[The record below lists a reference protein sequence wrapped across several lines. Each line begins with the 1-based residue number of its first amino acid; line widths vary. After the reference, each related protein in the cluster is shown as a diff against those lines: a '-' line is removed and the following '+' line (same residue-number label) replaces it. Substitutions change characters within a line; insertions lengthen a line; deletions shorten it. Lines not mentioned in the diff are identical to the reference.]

1 MVNFPE
7 TTDSQPIL
15 QAETPTIRDPQTF
28 DLTFPDA
35 VSELLLSEE
44 ADDIDIL
51 QWDED
56 CVPTEVALTSPAS
69 LTTTEV
75 NMGRK
80 TKKHGRETSDEG
92 RPRHRQRRSRS
103 RSSSGSATP
112 VAMEEGEGEARG
124 SHHWPRQKPPWADAL
139 VESCSAK
146 VLDGISERV
155 GHLEISSKTHSEQI
169 AVIQQDQTVMK
180 AEMAEIKKAQEDLKD
195 NSSRGSVFG
204 APSVPGSAATSGG
217 GAPSGA
223 GSVQFEPKL
232 IEIRGFSSWETVKEK
247 GILKADGK
255 TMVDF
260 LKSKLE
266 PPLAAKLGEVQFG
279 GLRNYALKIPCPTEV
294 IFEIKTLWDAEL
306 KAGTNEV
313 TYLAPGATDAS
324 KLYCILERSEPAKFR
339 YKMYGLLT
347 EIMQEKLVPFE
358 GKMPELE
365 MRWAPRFSVKDKND
379 GTFLGKVCA
388 NGAVQ
393 LADTDR
399 IKKYF
404 GVSRDELAGELA

>member
-1 MVNFPE
+1 
-7 TTDSQPIL
+7 
-15 QAETPTIRDPQTF
+15 
-28 DLTFPDA
+28 
-35 VSELLLSEE
+35 
-44 ADDIDIL
+44 
-51 QWDED
+51 
-56 CVPTEVALTSPAS
+56 
-69 LTTTEV
+69 
-75 NMGRK
+75 
-80 TKKHGRETSDEG
+80 
-92 RPRHRQRRSRS
+92 
-103 RSSSGSATP
+103 
-112 VAMEEGEGEARG
+112 MEEGEGEARG
-124 SHHWPRQKPPWADAL
+124 SHHWPRHKPPWADAL
-139 VESCSAK
+139 VESCSAR

-155 GHLEISSKTHSEQI
+155 GHLEISSKHHSEQI
-169 AVIQQDQTVMK
+169 AVIQQEQAAMK
-180 AEMAEIKKAQEDLKD
+180 AEVADIKKAQEDLKD

-204 APSVPGSAATSGG
+204 APSAPGSAVTGSGG

-232 IEIRGFSSWETVKEK
+232 IEIRGFSTWETVKEK

-255 TMVDF
+255 TMVDY

-266 PPLAAKLGEVQFG
+266 PGVAAKLGEVQFG

-294 IFEIKTLWDAEL
+294 IFEVKTLWDTEL
-306 KAGTNEV
+306 KAGADAVN
-313 TYLAPGATDAS
+313 YMAPGATDAS
-324 KLYCILERSEPAKFR
+324 KLYCILERSEPAKYR

-347 EIMQEKLVPFE
+347 EIMQEKLIPFE
-358 GKMPELE
+358 GKLPELE

-388 NGAVQ
+388 NGVVQ